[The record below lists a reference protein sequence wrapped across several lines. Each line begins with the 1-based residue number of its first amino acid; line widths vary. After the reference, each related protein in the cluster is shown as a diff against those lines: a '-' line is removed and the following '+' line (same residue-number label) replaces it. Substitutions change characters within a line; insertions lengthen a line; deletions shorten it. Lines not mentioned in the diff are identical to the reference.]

1 MPILARAPSNALAL
15 VLGFAPGL
23 GALTASVPS
32 LAGVGAAPGVG
43 RGAIAYAALPAGLVP
58 RCDAV
63 AEDERALLRALAG
76 LPAPERAERLAAF
89 ALRGAASARAAA
101 AELAERATAPGAA
114 ASEPGLDGALRRG
127 LAWLVFEAGG
137 ADELEPALAA
147 LVDPDPL
154 VRVELARFLG
164 RADLGAAR
172 LAERASALVRLAAN
186 DPEPAVR
193 ERAVRSAL
201 ELDRPETLGALELAL
216 DVLAPAERV
225 LAARELAGR
234 ARLRERLF
242 ARVAA
247 AWPDAKAPFDD
258 GLVAALLP
266 ALGRALVDDP
276 ALAADAKTRALLRA
290 AAQHPDGRVR
300 RGARE
305 AVDALLARLELFG
318 EPERAAR
325 VLGALAEDGFEAR
338 ELAFA
343 RARFELRHSAT
354 FDGARAIAAELAR
367 ENAAASTPEG
377 RYTLARAR
385 LLEAQ
390 AAFASGDDAG
400 ARGAFAGARAALAAL
415 LAERRDLGLPRA
427 GREHAAALEL
437 DAVARLGELA
447 LELAPDARADGSHAD
462 PFARAALSGVARG
475 ASDPAGAVPRAA
487 NDGRAAGERGTS
499 PERAAGPGTA
509 AKDGSAAE
517 DPAARARRILE
528 LARALHVAALESQRA
543 AWRADVEAS
552 TGFDALLDADLSPL
566 ALVLDDPRAPAWPA
580 RRALALRE
588 LVCIALAR
596 VAPAEF
602 PGFAPKSDAEDPL
615 ADPRRLALLKD
626 AQLAR
631 LDLFQREF
639 NRLSGRLLR
648 AALED
653 PCGADPELSERAAL
667 LYFERQD
674 AIDSLRDAETEA
686 GAAGPG
692 PAAFLEL
699 RVVSTS
705 ALQLARAWRDEGRP
719 ETARALLEAMRADLD
734 RSGAGARYVWGL
746 ELAAEIEIALG
757 TTWGDG
763 GDPVKAETELQRAV
777 ERLEELEELVKERKM
792 GAGLVRRLE
801 TMRSSALV
809 SLAVNANVKQKDPV
823 KALAYF
829 ERAWALRQDEFMRVL
844 RACYSARAGR
854 ADEARAILREIAPSP
869 LSHYNMACT
878 YALCGDVE
886 PALDFLRREFEEN
899 QVSPGAAAKQR
910 AWAKT
915 DPDLASLR
923 GDPRFEAIVGK

>member
-1 MPILARAPSNALAL
+1 M
-15 VLGFAPGL
+15 
-23 GALTASVPS
+23 
-32 LAGVGAAPGVG
+32 
-43 RGAIAYAALPAGLVP
+43 
-58 RCDAV
+58 
-63 AEDERALLRALAG
+63 
-76 LPAPERAERLAAF
+76 
-89 ALRGAASARAAA
+89 
-101 AELAERATAPGAA
+101 
-114 ASEPGLDGALRRG
+114 
-127 LAWLVFEAGG
+127 
-137 ADELEPALAA
+137 
-147 LVDPDPL
+147 
-154 VRVELARFLG
+154 
-164 RADLGAAR
+164 
-172 LAERASALVRLAAN
+172 
-186 DPEPAVR
+186 
-193 ERAVRSAL
+193 
-201 ELDRPETLGALELAL
+201 
-216 DVLAPAERV
+216 
-225 LAARELAGR
+225 
-234 ARLRERLF
+234 
-242 ARVAA
+242 
-247 AWPDAKAPFDD
+247 
-258 GLVAALLP
+258 
-266 ALGRALVDDP
+266 
-276 ALAADAKTRALLRA
+276 
-290 AAQHPDGRVR
+290 
-300 RGARE
+300 
-305 AVDALLARLELFG
+305 
-318 EPERAAR
+318 
-325 VLGALAEDGFEAR
+325 LGALAEDGFEAR

-367 ENAAASTPEG
+367 ANAAASTPEG

-415 LAERRDLGLPRA
+415 LAEQRDLGLPRA
-427 GREHAAALEL
+427 RARGGARTRRGR
-437 DAVARLGELA
+437 
-447 LELAPDARADGSHAD
+447 APRRARAR
-462 PFARAALSGVARG
+462 ARARRARG
-475 ASDPAGAVPRAA
+475 RLARRSVRGGRAFGRRARRVRPRGRRAA
-487 NDGRAAGERGTS
+487 RGERRARTGRARHESGAR
-499 PERAAGPGTA
+499 RGPGTA

-809 SLAVNANVKQKDPV
+809 SLAVNANVKQKDPA